1 VAEPLTSNFEKYQT
15 GNPVMLRIIDRFMT
29 RVVDRIREL
38 EPTQLV
44 DVGCGEGFLAERVA
58 HLPGVEAYRGIEIN
72 PDALALARSRL
83 PELDFREGNILEEAE
98 DKWADA
104 AVCLEVLEHLDDPRT
119 AVRNIARWTRS
130 AAVISVPWE
139 PYFRTGNLLRGK
151 YLPTLGNHPEHVQ
164 QFRPASFQ
172 RLLRT
177 GFEVVEIDT
186 CFPWIIGICAR
197 PRF

>member
-1 VAEPLTSNFEKYQT
+1 MPPVAEPLTSNFEKYQT

-119 AVRNIARWTRS
+119 AVR
-130 AAVISVPWE
+130 
-139 PYFRTGNLLRGK
+139 YFRTGNLLRGK